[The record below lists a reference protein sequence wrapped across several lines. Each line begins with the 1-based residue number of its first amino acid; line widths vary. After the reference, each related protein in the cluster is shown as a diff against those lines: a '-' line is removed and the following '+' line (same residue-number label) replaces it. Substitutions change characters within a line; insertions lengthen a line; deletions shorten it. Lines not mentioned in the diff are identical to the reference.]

1 MKKVLILFGGNSFE
15 HKVSCM
21 SAKNILEN
29 IDKDK
34 YNITAVGIDQK
45 NNWYHYKSEIED
57 IINWVKY
64 NNEKIDNIID
74 FLKGFDIVFPVL
86 HGANGEDGRL
96 QGMLDLFGIKY
107 VGCKTLSCCVS
118 MDKIFSKYIFNQ
130 LNIPQVPFIEITN
143 EIDLDEV
150 IKILSFPMII
160 KPANGGSSIGISVA
174 NNKKELKKAI
184 KEAKKYDNKI
194 LAEKFINARELEC
207 AVLQKEDIILS
218 TIGEIKSANK
228 FYDYNAK
235 YENNKSYTI
244 IPADLDSDISL
255 KIKEY
260 AKKAFIGINASSLSR
275 IDFLYDEN
283 NNQIYLNEINTMP
296 GFTII
301 SMYPQLLIHEG
312 FTYKE
317 LISILIDNA

>member
-15 HKVSCM
+15 HKISCI
-21 SAKNILEN
+21 STKSILEN

-34 YNITAVGIDQK
+34 YNVTAVGIDQN
-45 NNWYHYKSEIED
+45 NNWYLYENEIKN
-57 IINWVKY
+57 IINWTKY
-64 NNEKIDNIID
+64 DNKKIDNIID
-74 FLKGFDIVFPVL
+74 FLKSFDIVFPVL

-96 QGMLDLFGIKY
+96 QGMLDLFDIKY
-107 VGCKTLSCCVS
+107 VGCKTLSSSIS
-118 MDKIFSKYIFNQ
+118 MDKVFSKYVFNE

-143 EIDLDEV
+143 EINLNEV
-150 IKILSFPMII
+150 INRLSFPMII
-160 KPANGGSSIGISVA
+160 KPSNGGSSIGISVA

-184 KEAKKYDNKI
+184 KEAKKYDNKV
-194 LAEKFINARELEC
+194 LAEKFIKARELEC
-207 AVLQKEDIILS
+207 AVLQKQDIIIS

-228 FYDYNAK
+228 FYDYDAK

-244 IPADLDSDISL
+244 IPAELDNSISL

-275 IDFLYDEN
+275 IDFLYDES

-296 GFTII
+296 GFTTI
-301 SMYPQLLIHEG
+301 SMYPQLFMYEG

-317 LISILIDNA
+317 LISALIDNA